1 MSARATENFRM
12 SERVNRL
19 LGDTP
24 GRTLVKLIVVSL
36 VVGFVMAVFGLDPWD
51 IVYSIRNFVLDLW
64 YQGFNALGRVGD
76 YLILGATIV
85 IPIFILLRLI
95 SFRR

>member
-1 MSARATENFRM
+1 M
-12 SERVNRL
+12 SERVNRV

-36 VVGFVMAVFGLDPWD
+36 IVGFVMAVFGLDPWD
-51 IVYSIRNFVLDLW
+51 IVYGIRNFLLDLW
-64 YQGFNALGRVGD
+64 HQGFNALGRVGD

-85 IPIFILLRLI
+85 IPIFVILRLI
-95 SFRR
+95 SYRR

>member
-1 MSARATENFRM
+1 MA
-12 SERVNRL
+12 ERVNRL

-64 YQGFNALGRVGD
+64 HQGFHALGRVGD

-85 IPIFILLRLI
+85 IPIFIILRLI
-95 SFRR
+95 SYRR